1 MNEHTSQLSLL
12 DDASAPAASQA
23 PSLDNEGDL
32 GQVFDAWLELGWLRP
47 LDVYFA
53 QFIVGEQTAKQPALA
68 LAAALVSH
76 QLGRGHV
83 CLDLGRA
90 LADPA
95 SVLSLPP
102 QDGRWLDGHAID
114 ARALLRSMGLAS
126 VGQWLDIL
134 GAAPQVVQASVLDGG
149 DVAPAPMVVDGQ
161 RLYLYRSWRA
171 EGDVAA
177 ALVARMSPLPPLDE
191 QLGELLAR
199 YFPQTEGQH
208 EGEPDWQ
215 KVAVALA
222 ATQRLAVISGG
233 PGTGKTTTVIKLL
246 AVLQRQALG
255 QQGQPLRIRLAAP
268 TGKAA
273 ARLSDSIAGALHRI
287 VSEDDLKAAIPSE
300 ATTLH
305 RLLGALPDTRRF
317 RHNEQHP
324 LPLDVLVVDEASM
337 IDLDMMRSLLAA
349 LSSDARLVLLGD
361 RDQLAS
367 VEAGAVLGELCSE
380 SAGFSPAMHERLE
393 QLCGAV
399 LPPRSLHSPLADN
412 VTMLERSYRFDRD
425 SGIGAL
431 ARAVNAGDSA
441 AVTACWEAGYADI
454 ARVDLQQQ
462 GDAQLTALAVDGYR
476 HYLEPLVQLDP
487 LEALQRLGEFQ
498 LLCALRRGKW
508 GVEGLNDTIA
518 QALKRRHLISHTRGW
533 FAGRPV
539 MVTRNDPRL
548 GLYNG
553 DIGLTLQDP
562 DDPTRLR
569 VFFAAPDRAEGVR
582 SLAPAR
588 LTYVETCF
596 AMTVHKSQGSEF
608 SRVMLVLPEQP
619 NPILT
624 RELLYTGITRA
635 RTHCT
640 IATAAPTLIESA
652 TQQRIWRDANLRER
666 ISRLQG
672 E

>member
-1 MNEHTSQLSLL
+1 MNEQSSQLSLL
-12 DDASAPAASQA
+12 DEDAPASAAALHSTI
-23 PSLDNEGDL
+23 SLSE
-32 GQVFDAWLELGWLRP
+32 VFDAWRELGWLRP

-53 QFIVGEQTAKQPALA
+53 HFVVGDQVAEHPALA

-83 CLDLGRA
+83 CLDLARA

-102 QDGRWLDGHAID
+102 QDGRRTDTHAID
-114 ARALLRSMGLAS
+114 ARALLRGLGLSS
-126 VGQWLDIL
+126 VETWLAIL
-134 GAAPQVVQASVLDGG
+134 CAAPQVANARQLESKEA
-149 DVAPAPMVVDGQ
+149 APAPMVVDGQ

-177 ALVARMSPLPPLDE
+177 SLVSRMGALPPADE
-191 QLGELLAR
+191 QLGELLAT
-199 YFPQTEGQH
+199 YFPHSMAPQDGT
-208 EGEPDWQ
+208 PDWQ

-246 AVLQRQALG
+246 AVLQRQALN
-255 QQGQPLRIRLAAP
+255 QQGRPLRIRLAAP

-273 ARLSDSIAGALHRI
+273 ARLSDSISGALQRI
-287 VSEDDLKAAIPSE
+287 VTDDELKRAISCE

-317 RHNEQHP
+317 RHNEQQP
-324 LPLDVLVVDEASM
+324 LPLDMLVVDEASM

-349 LSSDARLVLLGD
+349 LPSDARLVLLGD

-380 SAGFSPAMHERLE
+380 SAGFSAPMHARLE
-393 QLCGAV
+393 QLGGTA
-399 LPPRSLHSPLADN
+399 LPQRSPHSPLADN
-412 VTMLERSYRFDRD
+412 VTMLERSYRFDHN

-431 ARAVNAGDSA
+431 ARAVNNGDRA
-441 AVTACWEAGYADI
+441 AVKACWEAGYADI
-454 ARVDLQQQ
+454 ARVDLNQQ
-462 GDAQLTALAVDGYR
+462 GDGQLTELAVDGYR
-476 HYLEPLVQLDP
+476 HYLEPLAQLDP

-498 LLCALRRGKW
+498 LLCALRRGRW

-553 DIGLTLQDP
+553 DIGLTLPDP
-562 DDPTRLR
+562 DDASRLR
-569 VFFAAPDRAEGVR
+569 VFFAAPDREEGVR
-582 SLAPAR
+582 SLAPGR
-588 LTYVETCF
+588 LTAVETCF

-635 RTHCT
+635 RQHCT
-640 IATAAPTLIESA
+640 IASAAPTLIESA

-672 E
+672 